1 MHPISYMPLTSMPKS
16 LLVGNDNLAFL
27 DSNNDVVGVLA
38 VNSATN
44 RVGGTEDFTDT
55 TREVLGERLVGHLT
69 GNLESHSVWLVKNKR
84 VFDRK
89 TKR

>member
-1 MHPISYMPLTSMPKS
+1 MPLTSMPKS

-69 GNLESHSVWLVKNKR
+69 GNLESHSVCLVKNITG
-84 VFDRK
+84 F
-89 TKR
+89 

>member
-1 MHPISYMPLTSMPKS
+1 MPLTSMPKS

-44 RVGGTEDFTDT
+44 RVGGTEDFTNT

-69 GNLESHSVWLVKNKR
+69 GNLESHSVWLVKNKQ

>member
-1 MHPISYMPLTSMPKS
+1 MPLTSMPKS

-55 TREVLGERLVGHLT
+55 TGEVLGERLVGHLT
-69 GNLESHSVWLVKNKR
+69 GNLESHSVWLVKNKQ
-84 VFDRK
+84 VFDK
-89 TKR
+89 KIKR

>member
-1 MHPISYMPLTSMPKS
+1 MHPLSYMPLTSMPKS